1 MRRACVARCF
11 LNILPCAAAF
21 FRSRSVVSV
30 AARQAFVDCV
40 GPIHLAF
47 LFTLS
52 KISLMSL
59 FRPVSSSQ
67 SPLLPGARR
76 HLLSAGLLGALL
88 AFGVVD
94 SAQAETAGKD
104 RWVSD
109 TLSTY
114 VRSGPTDGYRI
125 VGTLKSGQKVELINT
140 QGDYSQVRGNS
151 GDTVWIPTADLQEVP
166 GQTERLPQLTQ
177 QVADLSGQLKTIDD
191 DWKNKV
197 QGMQET
203 LDSRK
208 KLVDELEARA
218 KDLNAQLTDSQ
229 SELRSTQ
236 AKLGDENNQ
245 VLMRYMVYGG
255 SIGGVGL
262 LLGLILP
269 ALTRGRKRN
278 DRWF

>member
-1 MRRACVARCF
+1 MPISASNTF
-11 LNILPCAAAF
+11 LRLN
-21 FRSRSVVSV
+21 SV
-30 AARQAFVDCV
+30 
-40 GPIHLAF
+40 
-47 LFTLS
+47 
-52 KISLMSL
+52 
-59 FRPVSSSQ
+59 
-67 SPLLPGARR
+67 PGARR
-76 HLLSAGLLGALL
+76 RLLSAGLLTTFLTAGLAAENAL
-88 AFGVVD
+88 
-94 SAQAETAGKD
+94 AESPGKD

-140 QGDYSQVRGNS
+140 QGDYSQVRGS
-151 GDTVWIPTADLQEVP
+151 AGDNVWIPTADLQDVP

-177 QVADLSGQLKTIDD
+177 KAADLSAQLKTIDD
-191 DWKNKV
+191 DSKTKV

-208 KLVDELEARA
+208 KLVDELEART
-218 KDLNAQLTDSQ
+218 KDLNAQLTDAQ
-229 SELRSTQ
+229 SELRATQ

-255 SIGGVGL
+255 SIAGAGL

-269 ALTRGRKRN
+269 ALTKGRKRN